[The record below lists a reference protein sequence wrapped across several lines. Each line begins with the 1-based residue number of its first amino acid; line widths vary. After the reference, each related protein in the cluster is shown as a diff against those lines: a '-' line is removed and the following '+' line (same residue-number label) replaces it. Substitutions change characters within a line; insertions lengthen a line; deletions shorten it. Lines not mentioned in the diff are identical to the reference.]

1 MITSLGG
8 VTYGEAIGAY
18 ITCAVLVTICGL
30 TGSFERLVKK
40 IPASLAAALL
50 AGILFKIGSEI
61 FVAAQ
66 HRTALVL
73 GMFFTYL
80 VVKRLSPRYAV
91 LARAADRHGVV
102 RLHGVAGLQ
111 RRFTWKWRRRCGP
124 HRTSPWLQPSASASR
139 CSWWR

>member
-1 MITSLGG
+1 VADRQLRT
-8 VTYGEAIGAY
+8 
-18 ITCAVLVTICGL
+18 
-30 TGSFERLVKK
+30 LVKK

-91 LARAADRHGVV
+91 LATLLVGTALSGSCSACWTSAASS
-102 RLHGVAGLQ
+102 LEVAC
-111 RRFTWKWRRRCGP
+111 RCGP
-124 HRTSPWLQPSASASR
+124 RRSSLWARPSASASR
-139 CSWWR
+139 CSWSR